1 MSITTDHLPQ
11 VLDEKT
17 KRQIAN
23 AVAEVDPAQMA
34 ITRNLTPAQRFQQ
47 MLSMIDFAEGV
58 AAHRLRLRQP
68 ELSEAEALRIIRRR
82 HVEP

>member
-11 VLDEKT
+11 ALDEKT

-47 MLSMIDFAEGV
+47 MLTPLQKGHFTTET
-58 AAHRLRLRQP
+58 RRT
-68 ELSEAEALRIIRRR
+68 RIK
-82 HVEP
+82 

>member
-1 MSITTDHLPQ
+1 MSITTEHLPQ
-11 VLDEKT
+11 ALDEKT

-34 ITRNLTPAQRFQQ
+34 ITRSLTPAQRFQQ
-47 MLSMIDFAEGV
+47 MLSMIDFSEGV

-82 HVEP
+82 HDER